1 MVRRCDTARLGT
13 LAVLVLGGMIAAA
26 PARGELVDKIA
37 AIVGEDIIL
46 LSDVVKVAQIVKI
59 RAMAAM
65 GQEVPDE
72 QAMQMALLELIDN
85 MLIEQAAGELHV
97 GVSESEVDAAFE
109 NQLAEQGISKDKFL
123 EALKAQGMDEK
134 TYRSLI
140 LRSQLLRYK
149 VVGLKTGGPK
159 VTEEDAREFYNQQ
172 LMAIMIQS
180 TFKIAHIF
188 IRVPADADVVEVTK
202 LKERA
207 AKIAAEARKPGAD
220 FAALAQAY
228 SEDETTAE
236 SGGVLG
242 KFKHGEL
249 SPEIDKVL
257 MAMDEG
263 SVSDPVRSPQGYHVI
278 KMLKKKSPV
287 VKPFEEVKIDIM
299 NDLIQEELNRQID
312 ILLKELRRNTYI
324 EPK

>member
-1 MVRRCDTARLGT
+1 MRDRRDAARLGT
-13 LAVLVLGGMIAAA
+13 LAALVLGGMLAAA

-65 GQEVPDE
+65 GQDVPDE
-72 QAMQMALLELIDN
+72 QALQMALLELIDN
-85 MLIEQAAGELHV
+85 MLIEQAADELRV
-97 GVSESEVDAAFE
+97 SVSESEVDAAFE
-109 NQLAEQGISKDKFL
+109 NQLAEQGISKAKFL
-123 EALKAQGMDEK
+123 EVLQAQGMDEK

-207 AKIAAEARKPGAD
+207 AKITAEARKPGAD
-220 FAALAQAY
+220 FASLAQAY
-228 SEDETTAE
+228 SEDEATAE

-249 SPEIDKVL
+249 PPEVDKVL